1 MTGYLWHG
9 KSDLE
14 DVNAAI
20 MRDRPAGRKAPV
32 VEWDWAS
39 CWHQHEH
46 GLRYRGTRPGHAAAE
61 EDQDQEQRKEPA

>member
-9 KSDLE
+9 KPDLE
-14 DVNAAI
+14 EVNAAI
-20 MRDRPAGRKAPV
+20 MRDRPAGRKAAPV
-32 VEWDWAS
+32 IEWDWAS

-46 GLRYRGTRPGHAAAE
+46 GLRYRGTRPRRAE